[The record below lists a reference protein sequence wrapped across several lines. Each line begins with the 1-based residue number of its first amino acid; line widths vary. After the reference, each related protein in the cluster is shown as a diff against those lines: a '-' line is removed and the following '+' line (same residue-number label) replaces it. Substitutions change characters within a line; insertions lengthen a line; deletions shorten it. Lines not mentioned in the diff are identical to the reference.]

1 MTSLPTPRLRA
12 LALPGDR
19 FALVLDNLPNDVE
32 AIEPD
37 APLTGCAGAIS
48 FPFPVEL
55 PDPEPA
61 VDPAAVA
68 SDDVLVERL
77 RGLRTLDQVRT
88 ERDLDG
94 ARLDLDRLQR
104 KHAETL
110 GEVAALWLAVRNV
123 QRRCDRAIEA
133 AASHGAM
140 VLARDVKHTLGP
152 VMARAS
158 VVRDTVLAPAPL
170 AAEPGPVPQVT
181 ITSPPWVSAPELID
195 AVNMR
200 LRATTPAA
208 PYGPEDVPAA
218 PADEETRR
226 AQFLDAARRIVPMA
240 GA

>member
-19 FALVLDNLPNDVE
+19 FALVLDNMN
-32 AIEPD
+32 PD
-37 APLTGCAGAIS
+37 RMDDLDELAPTLGGCAGSLA
-48 FPFPVEL
+48 FPFPVDL
-55 PDPEPA
+55 PEPEPA

-110 GEVAALWLAVRNV
+110 GEVAELWIAIRNV

-140 VLARDVKHTLGP
+140 VLARDVVKSLGP
-152 VMARAS
+152 VLKRAS
-158 VVRDTVLAPAPL
+158 VVRDTVLASAPL
-170 AAEPGPVPQVT
+170 AAEPGPVPVAEVT
-181 ITSPPWVSAPELID
+181 ITSPPWVSAAELID
-195 AVNMR
+195 AVNGR
-200 LRATTPAA
+200 LRTTTPAPPMEDEGVPSLEEMRA
-208 PYGPEDVPAA
+208 ALRGPSS
-218 PADEETRR
+218 
-226 AQFLDAARRIVPMA
+226 VPMA

>member
-19 FALVLDNLPNDVE
+19 FALVLDNLND
-32 AIEPD
+32 EPADSGTVSIHGD
-37 APLTGCAGAIS
+37 AGWAGTVA
-48 FPFPVEL
+48 FPHAVDL
-55 PDPEPA
+55 PEPEPA
-61 VDPAAVA
+61 LDPAAVA
-68 SDDVLVERL
+68 SDDALVERL

-110 GEVAALWLAVRNV
+110 GEVAELWIAIRNV

-140 VLARDVKHTLGP
+140 ILARDVAKTLGP
-152 VMARAS
+152 ALARAS

-170 AAEPGPVPQVT
+170 AAEPGPVPEPPVA
-181 ITSPPWVSAPELID
+181 PPWENTMAMLDE
-195 AVNMR
+195 VNAR
-200 LRATTPAA
+200 LRVTTPAEQGVEGA
-208 PYGPEDVPAA
+208 LTVEEARGRAA
-218 PADEETRR
+218 
-226 AQFLDAARRIVPMA
+226 FHAAGGRVVPMA